1 MIFDSR
7 HVYGSYIS
15 TTLAQRII
23 IKFFNLT
30 QVMFFVYLTENA
42 LFDLLRIKTFAAD
55 TKTT

>member
-1 MIFDSR
+1 MLFDSR

-30 QVMFFVYLTENA
+30 QALFFVHLTKNA
-42 LFDLLRIKTFAAD
+42 LFDLLRVKTFVAN
-55 TKTT
+55 TKTA